1 MCTPSIAQIAS
12 LVSISK
18 EAEGVCRLAECLDLL
33 DDQIEILNKRSQN
46 LQEYYIKELVAISEE
61 HKRLLLQRGMVEEA
75 TTELTARVLRRN
87 NTPFNLNN

>member
-33 DDQIEILNKRSQN
+33 DDQIEALNKRSQD
-46 LQEYYIKELVAISEE
+46 LQEYYIRELVAISEE
-61 HKRLLLQRGMVEEA
+61 HKRLLLQRTMVEEA
-75 TTELTARVLRRN
+75 TTELTARVLHRN
-87 NTPFNLNN
+87 NIPFNLNI

>member
-33 DDQIEILNKRSQN
+33 DDQIDILNKRSQD
-46 LQEYYIKELVAISEE
+46 LQEYYIRELVAISEE

-75 TTELTARVLRRN
+75 TAELTARVLRRN
-87 NTPFNLNN
+87 NIPFNLNN

>member
-33 DDQIEILNKRSQN
+33 DDQIDILNKRSQD
-46 LQEYYIKELVAISEE
+46 LQEYYIRELVAISEE
-61 HKRLLLQRGMVEEA
+61 HKRLLLQRTMVEEA
-75 TTELTARVLRRN
+75 TTELTARVLHRN
-87 NTPFNLNN
+87 NIPFNLNI

>member
-33 DDQIEILNKRSQN
+33 DDQIEALNKRSQD
-46 LQEYYIKELVAISEE
+46 LQEYYIRELVAISEE

-75 TTELTARVLRRN
+75 TTELTARVLHRN
-87 NTPFNLNN
+87 NIPFNLNV

>member
-33 DDQIEILNKRSQN
+33 DDQIDILNKRSQD
-46 LQEYYIKELVAISEE
+46 LQEYYIRELVAISEE
-61 HKRLLLQRGMVEEA
+61 HKRLLIQRTMVEEA
-75 TTELTARVLRRN
+75 TTELTARVLHRN
-87 NTPFNLNN
+87 NIPFNLNV